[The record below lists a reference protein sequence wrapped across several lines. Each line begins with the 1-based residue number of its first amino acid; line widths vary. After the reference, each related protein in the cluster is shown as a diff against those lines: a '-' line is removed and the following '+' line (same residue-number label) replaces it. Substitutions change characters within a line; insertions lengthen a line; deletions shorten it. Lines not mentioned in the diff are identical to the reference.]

1 MVPIMD
7 RCRRLRHV
15 GLFLLLF
22 SLSRTVSS
30 DPIDLAAVR
39 QAIEQSTIA
48 GVAISASGFQL
59 TAGPATIHLLDGYL
73 YPTEAIGGRPVEL
86 VFQGS
91 GRVDLSLD
99 DPVEQGQ
106 LELFTGA
113 PTMSEPFTEAVLV
126 MALDQAVD
134 AALSLGDSRPI
145 RPDESRIIEGVLEL
159 WRTSSERK
167 LLDVEARILADALG
181 DPLAAGYFSGM
192 FYGSRLGAF
201 LYSVDPLADEQVTIG
216 QLVKP
221 ELDRRQRRQAR
232 WQLSHAQRQGKLIG
246 VELEDLGR
254 WTTWVSCPL
263 RLADGKPAA
272 GTLGLEA
279 LHYSHD
285 VTVSRREPELTA
297 TTRIVSKSLVAGLR
311 TATLSMHPDLTPLQV
326 GDGTGN
332 ALPFFRSHGELIVVL
347 PKSPAPGD
355 TLTIEVSYEARP
367 FERDGPARFWPRRTL
382 AWHPRLTENDRA
394 TFDAT
399 VRWPRELILVGNGRV
414 VESGESEDGLR
425 WQRREMQE
433 TPCTGFSFELGRFEL
448 LRRKVG
454 HVEVSVA
461 IDQAGQ
467 KVSEELAEDIFA
479 TIQDGLGFYE
489 ETFGPYP
496 LDALE
501 VVTSPRVYSQGLLG
515 FITLSASS
523 MGELGEW
530 GALLGVQDRR
540 MVIAHE
546 LAHQWWGNLVGWR
559 SYRDQWISEAMA
571 NYSALLYARHRL
583 QRLGEPKVWLG
594 PTSGWASWLL
604 KTTGH
609 GVPVESLG
617 PVVLGTRLK
626 SAHSHTAYEAIV
638 YKKGAIILDTLAR
651 LFTEKEFLKILR
663 QVVVSASFRS
673 ISTDQL
679 LEQVERLSGLDLG
692 WFARQYVYG
701 TGMPEVFY
709 SYQVS
714 PRQEGGWQVSGSCRQ
729 HSPYHYRYRIA
740 ERSPGQLD
748 VVRHPVLHLDV
759 TESIMVVPF
768 LIGLKASRH
777 GESGSGQQ
785 MLTGNLVIRGAET
798 PIEALTEQ
806 EPEIILLDR
815 RQEVFGRFFCQTCWP
830 RQTMLTQALSLEAE
844 GRQTEAEAMMRTAL
858 TAPMVGVPDS
868 WQDADQDL
876 ARQTR
881 LLNIRIHLAL
891 ARLYLDANRF
901 DEASARLTE
910 ARALLTRSDRWQFEK
925 DLVAADARLK
935 LRRGEAQAAFD
946 QLVKSLRDRRYSRT
960 GETYALL
967 AIAAYEIGDQQSL
980 HEARKRAEEHGV
992 DTGIFN

>member
-1 MVPIMD
+1 MVK
-7 RCRRLRHV
+7 
-15 GLFLLLF
+15 
-22 SLSRTVSS
+22 
-30 DPIDLAAVR
+30 
-39 QAIEQSTIA
+39 QEIEQSTVA
-48 GVAISASGFQL
+48 GVAISATGFQL
-59 TAGPATIHLLDGYL
+59 AAGPATIHLLDGFL
-73 YPTEAIGGRPVEL
+73 YPTKAICGRPVEL

-91 GRVDLSLD
+91 GRVELSLD

-106 LELFTGA
+106 LELFTGGA
-113 PTMSEPFTEAVLV
+113 TLSEPFTQAVLV
-126 MALDQAVD
+126 IALDQAVD
-134 AALSLGDSRPI
+134 AALSLGDSRAV
-145 RPDESRIIEGVLEL
+145 RPEESRIIAAVLER

-181 DPLAAGYFSGM
+181 DPLAASYFSGM

-201 LYSVDPLADEQVTIG
+201 LYSVDPLADEQVTLG
-216 QLVKP
+216 QLIKP
-221 ELDRRQRRQAR
+221 DLDRQQRRQAR

-263 RLADGKPAA
+263 RSGDGKPAA
-272 GTLGLEA
+272 GTLGFEA
-279 LHYSHD
+279 VHYSHD

-297 TTRIVSKSLVAGLR
+297 TTRMVLKSLVADLR

-326 GDGTGN
+326 GNGAGR
-332 ALPFFRSHGELIVVL
+332 ALPYFRSHGELIVVL
-347 PKSPAPGD
+347 PEAPAPGD

-367 FERDGPARFWPRRTL
+367 FDRDGGSRFLPRRTL

-399 VRWPRELILVGNGRV
+399 VRWPRELTLVGNGRV

-433 TPCTGFSFELGRFEL
+433 TPCTGFSFELGGFEL
-448 LRRKVG
+448 LRRRVG

-461 IDQAGQ
+461 IDQAGR
-467 KVSEELAEDIFA
+467 KISDELAEDIFA

-496 LDALE
+496 LDSLE
-501 VVTSPRVYSQGLLG
+501 VVTSPRIYSQGLLG

-571 NYSALLYARHRL
+571 NYSALLYSRHRL
-583 QRLGEPKVWLG
+583 QRLGEPRVWLG

-604 KTTGH
+604 KTTRH

-626 SAHSHTAYEAIV
+626 SAHSHNAYEAIV

-651 LFTEKEFLKILR
+651 LFTEEQFLKILR
-663 QVVVSASFRS
+663 QVVASASFRS
-673 ISTDQL
+673 ISTDEL
-679 LEQVERLSGLDLG
+679 LAHVEKLSGLDLS

-714 PRQEGGWQVSGSCRQ
+714 PRQEGGWQVSGSCRL
-729 HSPYHYRYRIA
+729 HSPYHYRNRVA
-740 ERSPGQLD
+740 ERSPGRLD
-748 VVRHPVLHLDV
+748 VVREAVHHLDV

-768 LIGLKASRH
+768 VIGLKPTSH
-777 GESGSGQQ
+777 SGSGSSQQ

-798 PIEALTEQ
+798 PLEVSTEQ
-806 EPEIILLDR
+806 EPEIVLLDR

-844 GRQTEAEAMMRTAL
+844 GQRAEAEAMMQKAL
-858 TAPMVGVPDS
+858 TEPMVGVPES

-876 ARQTR
+876 VWQTR
-881 LLNIRIHLAL
+881 SLNIRIHLAL
-891 ARLYLDANRF
+891 ARLYLDDNRF

-910 ARALLTRSDRWQFEK
+910 ARSLMTRGDRWQFEK
-925 DLVAADARLK
+925 DLIASEARLK
-935 LRRGEAQAAFD
+935 LSRGETQAAFD
-946 QLVKSLRDRRYSRT
+946 QLVKALQDRRFSRT

-967 AIAAYEIGDQQSL
+967 AITAGKIGNQQVFS
-980 HEARKRAEEHGV
+980 EARSRAEQLGV
-992 DTGIFN
+992 DTSIFDR